1 MVATLALHMLIAFQE
16 LGWVS
21 SCCGRV
27 YSGGNVQIFSID
39 AFTHSILYF
48 GLLGHPPALSCK
60 HSSNLSAN

>member
-21 SCCGRV
+21 RCCGRV

-39 AFTHSILYF
+39 ALHSLYF
-48 GLLGHPPALSCK
+48 VFWFTR
-60 HSSNLSAN
+60 SSACLILQTFK